1 MAVSVSEEIRDPYSV
16 ILPELLI
23 CSFHKDEVMYLK
35 ADDEAFALPYMVFLD
50 EYISV
55 MLVEFIMNAMDEFG
69 IILKIDPNTRDK
81 LNELYVKHGMC
92 DERMLDLIDDAVH
105 LWVDEA
111 KKKAGRD
118 DISQTYVINE
128 FMKAASFYTSTS
140 DIIIK
145 IYKFIQN
152 YMNDIVDD
160 SAPIDEFESEYSDII
175 GLADMNEL
183 IDLQNKSLTQYPRII
198 LELITFLVKEGKHI
212 KMTFEEFEEVL
223 KNVNSTK

>member
-1 MAVSVSEEIRDPYSV
+1 MTVSVSEDSRDPYNI

-23 CSFHKDEVMYLK
+23 YSFYEDKVMYLK
-35 ADDEAFALPYMVFLD
+35 AEDEDFALSYMVFLD

-55 MLVEFIMNAMDEFG
+55 ILVEFIMNAMDEFG

-81 LNELYVKHGMC
+81 LNELYIKHGMC

-105 LWVDEA
+105 SWIDEA
-111 KKKAGRD
+111 KKKSGRD
-118 DISQTYVINE
+118 DISQTYMINE

-145 IYKFIQN
+145 IYKFIQT

-160 SAPIDEFESEYSDII
+160 SAPIDEFESAYSDII
-175 GLADMNEL
+175 GLSDINEL
-183 IDLQNKSLTQYPRII
+183 VNLQNKPLTQYPRIV

-223 KNVNSTK
+223 RNVNFIK